1 MKIISYQKFGGI
13 DVLQM
18 AEVPKP
24 SVSSKQVSVKVKA
37 VSINPLDWKIRK
49 GEMKLMTGS
58 KFPKRIGIDFAGVI
72 DAIGEEV
79 KTFKA
84 GDEVFGVVNSMKE
97 GALGEFVLVPAT
109 SVWRKPAKIN
119 FAQAASIPVVGAV
132 AYQAIEGIGHVSAGS
147 EVLIN
152 GATGG
157 MGMFALQLAKP
168 NGAEVTAV
176 THSAGVPFA
185 RKWGVTLIDIIV
197 N

>member
-1 MKIISYQKFGGI
+1 MKIISYQQFGGI

-119 FAQAASIPVVGAV
+119 FAQAASIPVVGAG
-132 AYQAIEGIGHVSAGS
+132 AYQAIEEIGHVS
-147 EVLIN
+147 
-152 GATGG
+152 TG
-157 MGMFALQLAKP
+157 
-168 NGAEVTAV
+168 
-176 THSAGVPFA
+176 
-185 RKWGVTLIDIIV
+185 
-197 N
+197 